1 MGMPIEAVTN
11 SMAYEADRICD
22 VLPRI
27 NTSWFLPAL
36 QREFVWDSERICNL
50 FDSLMRSY
58 PISSF
63 FLWRV
68 PEGAR
73 EDLEVYRFIDSASD
87 FGKHNL
93 RERAFGA
100 QDMTFVLDGQQ
111 RLTTLVVGLKG
122 TYEIKKK
129 YSRTG
134 EVQRLHLDL
143 LRDGE
148 SLDDQGDVS
157 YGFEFRL
164 NSATTSRGSYWFEVG
179 RILKYKE
186 SIGSLLSET
195 EARLRPFYPS
205 ASELETAKQN
215 LVGLHRVVFSD
226 RPICYHTETHGDQER
241 MLDTSCVQTQVASH

>member
-1 MGMPIEAVTN
+1 MGIPIETATD
-11 SMAYEADRICD
+11 SMAYQADSVCD

-27 NTSWFLPAL
+27 NTNWYLPAL
-36 QREFVWDSERICNL
+36 QREFVWNSERICNL

-63 FLWRV
+63 LLWRV
-68 PEGAR
+68 PESAR

-100 QDMTFVLDGQQ
+100 QDLTFVLDGQQ
-111 RLTTLVVGLKG
+111 RLTTLLVGLKG
-122 TYEIKKK
+122 TYEVKKK
-129 YSRTG
+129 YSRSG

-148 SLDDQGDVS
+148 APDDQGDVS
-157 YGFEFRL
+157 YDFEFRP
-164 NSATTSRGSYWFEVG
+164 NSSTTTRGSYWFEVG

-186 SIGSLLSET
+186 TLETLLSET
-195 EARLRPFYPS
+195 EARLRPFYTS
-205 ASELETAKQN
+205 SSELETAKQN
-215 LVGLHRVVFSD
+215 LRSLYRVVFSD
-226 RPICYHTETHGDQER
+226 RPICCHTE
-241 MLDTSCVQTQVASH
+241 